1 MAATNLR
8 IYLTHN
14 QLILINDQGF
24 RFEFPV
30 PTPGNVLT
38 VHVGQEAFL
47 IGLHPPETPRSP
59 SPNISEWES
68 DDSSSL
74 VTPPNEGEGEDE
86 GQAANPN

>member
-8 IYLTHN
+8 MYLTHN
-14 QLILINDQGF
+14 QLILTNDQGF

-47 IGLHPPETPRSP
+47 IGLHPPETPRSS
-59 SPNISEWES
+59 SPNISELES

-74 VTPPNEGEGEDE
+74 VTLPNEGEGE
-86 GQAANPN
+86 GPAANPN